1 MQRECLLFA
10 TPLPARRKY
19 FNDRGGPPH
28 RRFVLK
34 TWRNDARA
42 STCRSIIDLCNWT
55 AERCHVDLFAN
66 GNEERSL
73 WRAPF
78 DRVRY
83 FPSSRKEQR
92 LCKMDKSGDSCYYYK
107 LIEILIFGFFWRLKK
122 NIWSTFLTSLSERN
136 SWTNHR
142 DNVSVLS
149 KDKYLLVYFS
159 HQLNIKFNDRD
170 RWK

>member
-42 STCRSIIDLCNWT
+42 STCRSIIDLCNWMLND
-55 AERCHVDLFAN
+55 ANVDLFAN

-92 LCKMDKSGDSCYYYK
+92 LCKMDKSG
-107 LIEILIFGFFWRLKK
+107 EITVVIIINYSLGFSWILLDVEIKK
-122 NIWSTFLTSLSERN
+122 
-136 SWTNHR
+136 
-142 DNVSVLS
+142 
-149 KDKYLLVYFS
+149 KYLVHVLDIV
-159 HQLNIKFNDRD
+159 IWEKFVNQSS
-170 RWK
+170 W